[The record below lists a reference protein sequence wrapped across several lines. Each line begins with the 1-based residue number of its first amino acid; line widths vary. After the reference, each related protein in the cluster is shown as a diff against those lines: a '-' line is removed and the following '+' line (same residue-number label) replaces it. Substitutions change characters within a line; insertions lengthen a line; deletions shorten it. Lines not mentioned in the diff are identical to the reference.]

1 MVTLKRGMKKLAA
14 ETSAKEKK
22 LRLQEQ
28 NMINSGKE
36 LHVNTYRNIIVQG
49 EGLYTYCI
57 CLNFLYQQLQ
67 ETSGD
72 EAISQEWT

>member
-1 MVTLKRGMKKLAA
+1 MAA
-14 ETSAKEKK
+14 ETSSKEKK

-49 EGLYTYCI
+49 EGLFTYMS
-57 CLNFLYQQLQ
+57 QLPV
-67 ETSGD
+67 SAAAGK
-72 EAISQEWT
+72 

>member
-14 ETSAKEKK
+14 ETSSKEKK

-36 LHVNTYRNIIVQG
+36 LHVNTYQNIIVQG
-49 EGLYTYCI
+49 EGLYTYMS
-57 CLNFLYQQLQ
+57 QLPVSAAAGN
-67 ETSGD
+67 SGD
-72 EAISQEWT
+72 KAISQEWT